1 MGGRAGCQERGPLSL
16 GVTAG
21 EWVRVLVKS
30 DQKDHNLGGG
40 LVSKL
45 PQLLQVWLVFTGETD
60 PLLSGPFSS
69 PGLLRAILWTCP
81 SAEQVA

>member
-1 MGGRAGCQERGPLSL
+1 MGYQEKGPLSL

-21 EWVRVLVKS
+21 EWARVLVKS

-45 PQLLQVWLVFTGETD
+45 PPLLQGWLVSGETD
-60 PLLSGPFSS
+60 QLLPGPFSS
-69 PGLLRAILWTCP
+69 PGLLHAILWTCP
-81 SAEQVA
+81 SPEQVA